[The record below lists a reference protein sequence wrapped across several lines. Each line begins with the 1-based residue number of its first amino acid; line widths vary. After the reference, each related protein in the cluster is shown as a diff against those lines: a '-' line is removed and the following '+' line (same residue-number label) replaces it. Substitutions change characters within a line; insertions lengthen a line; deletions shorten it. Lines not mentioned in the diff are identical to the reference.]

1 MIAHEYNNVRF
12 VTLRAR
18 HLIILTVEANGE
30 KLIKIILK
38 KNRLCCRELKTIRL
52 HFATLN
58 FAKDRNLL
66 AVTN

>member
-18 HLIILTVEANGE
+18 HLIILAVEVNGE

-38 KNRLCCRELKTIRL
+38 KNRLCCHELKIIRL
-52 HFATLN
+52 HFETLD